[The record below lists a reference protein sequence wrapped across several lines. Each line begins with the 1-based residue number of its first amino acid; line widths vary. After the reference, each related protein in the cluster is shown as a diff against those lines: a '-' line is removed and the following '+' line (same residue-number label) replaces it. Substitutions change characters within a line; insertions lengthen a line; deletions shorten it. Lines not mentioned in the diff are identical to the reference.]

1 MLIGFSSKGR
11 DILKIDFNKK
21 YNTISVY
28 CIFTFAVCLALVILY
43 LKSSVIGG
51 YISEFFRVVA
61 PVTWGVVIAYI
72 CNPLMKFFE
81 RVFAKLIERK
91 KPHPKINRC
100 LSIAV
105 SLILLIAII
114 ASLLTVIIIQ
124 VRDSV
129 MEILNNIP
137 NYINQLEVL
146 ITKWLGDYPEIVN
159 YFESQLETIQP
170 KLIDYANNMLN
181 SLGDLSVKLKDGA
194 IGFLVAIKD
203 FVIGFIVAIYLL
215 YSKET
220 FAAQARKIVYAIFPR
235 GMSKTVL
242 RISSKANYT
251 LSGFISGKLLDSLII
266 GILCFICMSIMKMEF
281 VALISVIV
289 GVTNIIPF
297 FGPFFGAIPS
307 AFLLLITAPKQVIPF
322 VIFILIL
329 QQFDGNIL
337 GPKILGDSTG
347 LTPFW
352 VMFAIFVG
360 GGLFGF
366 AGMVLGVP
374 VFAVIYALISESVA
388 YLLKRKRL
396 SHRTKDYIEFDISN
410 PPAAVTINQEKAEV
424 NAEEVSAAENTQETK
439 ADEKPEQSEK
449 TTE

>member
-1 MLIGFSSKGR
+1 MLMDYSPKGR

-21 YNTISVY
+21 YNTISAY
-28 CIFTFAVCLALVILY
+28 CIFTFAVCLALVVLCI
-43 LKSSVIGG
+43 KSSVIGG
-51 YISEFFRVVA
+51 YISDFFRVIA

-81 RVFAKLIERK
+81 RAFAKVIEKK

-105 SLILLIAII
+105 SLILLVAVLS
-114 ASLLTVIIIQ
+114 ALLAVVIIQ
-124 VRDSV
+124 VRDSI

-137 NYINQLEVL
+137 TYIIQLEEL
-146 ITKWLGDYPEIVN
+146 ITKWLGDYPEVVS

-170 KLIDYANNMLN
+170 KLMDYANNMLN
-181 SLGDLSVKLKDGA
+181 SLGDISIKLKDGA

-242 RISSKANYT
+242 RISAKANFT

-281 VALISVIV
+281 TALISVIV

-307 AFLLLITAPKQVIPF
+307 AFLLLISAPKQVIPF
-322 VIFILIL
+322 IIFILIL

-366 AGMVLGVP
+366 GGMVLGVP
-374 VFAVIYALISESVA
+374 VFAVIYALISEIVA
-388 YLLKRKRL
+388 FLLKKKRL
-396 SHRTKDYIEFDISN
+396 SHRTRDYINFDISN
-410 PPAAVTINQEKAEV
+410 PPAAVTINQEKAEETV
-424 NAEEVSAAENTQETK
+424 VEVKAE
-439 ADEKPEQSEK
+439 DKPETDTDSK
-449 TTE
+449 PTE

>member
-1 MLIGFSSKGR
+1 MLMEFAPKGR
-11 DILKIDFNKK
+11 DNLKIDFNKK
-21 YNTISVY
+21 YNTISAY

-51 YISEFFRVVA
+51 YISEFFRVIA

-81 RVFAKLIERK
+81 RVFAKVIEKK

-105 SLILLIAII
+105 SLILLVAVL
-114 ASLLTVIIIQ
+114 ASLLTVVIIQ

-129 MEILNNIP
+129 LEILNNVP
-137 NYINQLEVL
+137 NYITQLEEL
-146 ITKWLGDYPEIVN
+146 ITKWLGDYPEVVN

-170 KLIDYANNMLN
+170 KLIEYANNMLN

-194 IGFLVAIKD
+194 IGVLVAVKD

-215 YSKET
+215 FSKET
-220 FAAQARKIVYAIFPR
+220 FLAQARKIVYAVFPR
-235 GMSKTVL
+235 GMSKTIL
-242 RISSKANYT
+242 RISSKADRT

-281 VALISVIV
+281 TALISVIV

-347 LTPFW
+347 LSPFW

-374 VFAVIYALISESVA
+374 VFAVIYALISEMVA
-388 YLLKRKRL
+388 FLLKKKRL
-396 SHRTKDYIEFDISN
+396 SHRTKDYIEFDASS
-410 PPAAVTINQEKAEV
+410 PPAAVTINQERAEDAV
-424 NAEEVSAAENTQETK
+424 AEAKTDTVTENKPDTDTK
-439 ADEKPEQSEK
+439 P
-449 TTE
+449 TE

>member
-1 MLIGFSSKGR
+1 MLIGFLQKGR
-11 DILKIDFNKK
+11 DNLKIDFNKK
-21 YNTISVY
+21 YNTISAY
-28 CIFTFAVCLALVILY
+28 CIFTFAVCLALVVLCI
-43 LKSSVIGG
+43 KSSVIGG
-51 YISEFFRVVA
+51 YISEFFRVIA

-81 RVFAKLIERK
+81 RIFAKVIEKK

-100 LSIAV
+100 LSIFV
-105 SLILLIAII
+105 SLSLLIAII
-114 ASLLTVIIIQ
+114 VALLTVIIIQ

-129 MEILNNIP
+129 MEILYNIP
-137 NYINQLEVL
+137 AYITQLEKL
-146 ITKWLGDYPEIVN
+146 ITKWLGDYPEIVR

-170 KLIDYANNMLN
+170 KLIDYANNMLD
-181 SLGDLSVKLKDGA
+181 SLGDLSIKLKDGA
-194 IGFLVAIKD
+194 IGFLVALKD

-220 FAAQARKIVYAIFPR
+220 FAAQARKIVYAVFPR

-242 RISSKANYT
+242 RISAKANTT
-251 LSGFISGKLLDSLII
+251 LSGFLSGKLLDSLII

-366 AGMVLGVP
+366 PGMVLGVP

-396 SHRTKDYIEFDISN
+396 SHRTRDYVEFDISN
-410 PPAAVTINQEKAEV
+410 PPAAVTINQEKAE
-424 NAEEVSAAENTQETK
+424 AEQHEGVADTTADIKEENN
-439 ADEKPEQSEK
+439 K
-449 TTE
+449 TST

>member
-1 MLIGFSSKGR
+1 MLMEYSPKGR
-11 DILKIDFNKK
+11 DNLKIDFNKK
-21 YNTISVY
+21 YNTISAY

-51 YISEFFRVVA
+51 YISEFFRVIA

-81 RVFAKLIERK
+81 RVFAKIIEKK
-91 KPHPKINRC
+91 KPHPKLKRC

-105 SLILLIAII
+105 SLILLVAILG
-114 ASLLTVIIIQ
+114 ALLTVVIIQ
-124 VRDSV
+124 VRDSIL
-129 MEILNNIP
+129 EILNNIP
-137 NYINQLEVL
+137 TYITQLEEL
-146 ITKWLGDYPEIVN
+146 ITKWLGDYPEIVK

-181 SLGDLSVKLKDGA
+181 SLGDISIKLKDGA

-220 FAAQARKIVYAIFPR
+220 FAAQARKIVYAFFPR
-235 GMSKTVL
+235 GMSKTIL
-242 RISSKANYT
+242 RISSKSDRT

-281 VALISVIV
+281 TALISVIV
-289 GVTNIIPF
+289 GATNIIPF

-307 AFLLLITAPKQVIPF
+307 AFLLLISAPKQVIPF
-322 VIFILIL
+322 VIFIFIL

-366 AGMVLGVP
+366 AGMLLGVP
-374 VFAVIYALISESVA
+374 VFAVIYALISETVA
-388 YLLKRKRL
+388 FLLKKKRL
-396 SHRTKDYIEFDISN
+396 SHRTKDYIEFDASN
-410 PPAAVTINQEKAEV
+410 PPAAVTINQERAEEATAEV
-424 NAEEVSAAENTQETK
+424 K
-439 ADEKPEQSEK
+439 PDIKPEADAKPE

>member
-1 MLIGFSSKGR
+1 MLIEYSSKGR
-11 DILKIDFNKK
+11 DVLKIDFNKK
-21 YNTISVY
+21 YNTISAY
-28 CIFTFAVCLALVILY
+28 CIFTFAVCLILVILC

-51 YISEFFRVVA
+51 YIKEFFRVIA

-72 CNPLMKFFE
+72 CNPMLKFFE
-81 RVFAKLIERK
+81 KIFAKLIERR

-105 SLILLIAII
+105 SITILIAII
-114 ASLLTVIIIQ
+114 SILLIIVIIQ
-124 VRDSV
+124 VRDSI

-137 NYINQLEVL
+137 TYISQLETL
-146 ITKWLGDYPEIVN
+146 ITKWLGDYPEVVH

-170 KLIDYANNMLN
+170 KIIDYANGLLN
-181 SLGDLSVKLKDGA
+181 SLGDISMKLKDGA
-194 IGFLVAIKD
+194 IIFIVALKD

-220 FAAQARKIVYAIFPR
+220 FMAQARKIIYAIFPR
-235 GMSKTVL
+235 GMSKTIL
-242 RISSKANYT
+242 RISSKANRT
-251 LSGFISGKLLDSLII
+251 LSGFISGKLLDSLLI

-281 VALISVIV
+281 TALISVII
-289 GVTNIIPF
+289 GVTNVIPF

-307 AFLLLITAPKQVIPF
+307 AFLLLISAPKQVIPF
-322 VIFILIL
+322 IVFILIL

-366 AGMVLGVP
+366 AGMLLGVP
-374 VFAVIYALISESVA
+374 FFAVIYALISESVA
-388 YLLKRKRL
+388 FLLKKKRL

-410 PPAAVTINQEKAEV
+410 PPSAVTANHEKAEEAP
-424 NAEEVSAAENTQETK
+424 AEAKTDNNSK
-439 ADEKPEQSEK
+439 ADQ
-449 TTE
+449 

>member
-1 MLIGFSSKGR
+1 MLMEFSPKGR

-21 YNTISVY
+21 YNTISAY
-28 CIFTFAVCLALVILY
+28 CIFTFAICPALVILY

-51 YISEFFRVVA
+51 YISEFFRVIA

-72 CNPLMKFFE
+72 CNPMMKFFE
-81 RVFAKLIERK
+81 RVFSKLIEKK

-100 LSIAV
+100 LSIFV
-105 SLILLIAII
+105 SLTLLIAVLT
-114 ASLLTVIIIQ
+114 ALLTVVIIQ
-124 VRDSV
+124 VRDSI
-129 MEILNNIP
+129 MEILYNIP
-137 NYINQLEVL
+137 TYITQLEEL
-146 ITKWLGDYPEIVN
+146 ITKWLGDYPEIVQ

-170 KLIDYANNMLN
+170 KLIEYANNMLN

-194 IGFLVAIKD
+194 IGVLVAVKD

-220 FAAQARKIVYAIFPR
+220 FLAQVRKIVYAVFPR
-235 GMSKTVL
+235 GMSKTIL
-242 RISSKANYT
+242 RISSKSDKT

-266 GILCFICMSIMKMEF
+266 GILCFICMSIMEMEF
-281 VALISVIV
+281 TALISVIV
-289 GVTNIIPF
+289 GVTNVIPF

-322 VIFILIL
+322 IIFILIL

-347 LTPFW
+347 LSPFW

-374 VFAVIYALISESVA
+374 VFAVIYALISDSVA
-388 YLLKRKRL
+388 YLLKKKRL
-396 SHRTKDYIEFDISN
+396 SHRTKDYIEFDASN
-410 PPAAVTINQEKAEV
+410 PPAGVTISQEKAEETI
-424 NAEEVSAAENTQETK
+424 EEAKPDTVSNDTNNIANE
-439 ADEKPEQSEK
+439 
-449 TTE
+449 

>member
-1 MLIGFSSKGR
+1 MLIEFSSKGR

-21 YNTISVY
+21 YNTISAY

-51 YISEFFRVVA
+51 YISEFFRVAA

-81 RVFAKLIERK
+81 RLFARLIERN
-91 KPHPKINRC
+91 KPHPKINRF

-105 SLILLIAII
+105 SLILLVAVI

-170 KLIDYANNMLN
+170 KLIDYANNMLD

-215 YSKET
+215 YSKEI

-242 RISSKANYT
+242 RISSKANCT

-289 GVTNIIPF
+289 GITNIIPF

-322 VIFILIL
+322 VIFIFIL

>member
-1 MLIGFSSKGR
+1 MLMEYSPKGC

-21 YNTISVY
+21 YNTISAY

-51 YISEFFRVVA
+51 YISEFFRVIA

-81 RVFAKLIERK
+81 RVFAKVIEKK

-105 SLILLIAII
+105 SFILLIAVLG
-114 ASLLTVIIIQ
+114 ALLTVVIIQ
-124 VRDSV
+124 VRDSIL
-129 MEILNNIP
+129 EILNNIP
-137 NYINQLEVL
+137 TYITQLEEL
-146 ITKWLGDYPEIVN
+146 ITRWLGDYPEIVN

-170 KLIDYANNMLN
+170 KLIDYANNVLN
-181 SLGDLSVKLKDGA
+181 SLGDISIKLKDGA
-194 IGFLVAIKD
+194 IGFLIAIKD

-220 FAAQARKIVYAIFPR
+220 FAAQARKIVYAFFPR

-242 RISSKANYT
+242 RISSKTNYT

-281 VALISVIV
+281 TALISVIV

-307 AFLLLITAPKQVIPF
+307 AFLLLISAPKQVIPF

-374 VFAVIYALISESVA
+374 VFAVIYALISEIVA
-388 YLLKRKRL
+388 FLLKKKRL
-396 SHRTKDYIEFDISN
+396 SHRTKDYIEFDVSS
-410 PPAAVTINQEKAEV
+410 PPAAVTISQEKAEEAV
-424 NAEEVSAAENTQETK
+424 VEAK
-439 ADEKPEQSEK
+439 ADDKPEPDTDSK
-449 TTE
+449 PTA

>member
-1 MLIGFSSKGR
+1 MLMEFSPKGR
-11 DILKIDFNKK
+11 DNLKIDFNKK
-21 YNTISVY
+21 YNTISAY

-51 YISEFFRVVA
+51 YISEFFRVIA

-81 RVFAKLIERK
+81 RVFAKVIEKK

-105 SLILLIAII
+105 SLILLIAVL
-114 ASLLTVIIIQ
+114 ASLLTVVIIQ

-129 MEILNNIP
+129 LEILNNVP
-137 NYINQLEVL
+137 NYITQLEEL
-146 ITKWLGDYPEIVN
+146 ITKWLGDYPEVVK

-170 KLIDYANNMLN
+170 KLIEYANNMLN

-194 IGFLVAIKD
+194 IGVLVAVKD

-215 YSKET
+215 FSKET
-220 FAAQARKIVYAIFPR
+220 FLAQARKIVYAIFPR
-235 GMSKTVL
+235 GMSKTIL
-242 RISSKANYT
+242 RISSKADRT

-281 VALISVIV
+281 TALISVIV

-322 VIFILIL
+322 VVFILIL

-347 LTPFW
+347 LSPFW

-374 VFAVIYALISESVA
+374 VFAVIYALISEIVA
-388 YLLKRKRL
+388 FLLKKKRL
-396 SHRTKDYIEFDISN
+396 SHRTKDYIEFDASS
-410 PPAAVTINQEKAEV
+410 PPAAVTINQER
-424 NAEEVSAAENTQETK
+424 AEEAVTEAKTEVITEDKPDTDTK
-439 ADEKPEQSEK
+439 P
-449 TTE
+449 TE

>member
-1 MLIGFSSKGR
+1 MLMEFSPKGR
-11 DILKIDFNKK
+11 DNLKIDFNKK
-21 YNTISVY
+21 YNTISAY
-28 CIFTFAVCLALVILY
+28 CIFTFTVCLTLVVLY

-51 YISEFFRVVA
+51 YISEFFRVIA
-61 PVTWGVVIAYI
+61 PVTWGVIIAYI

-81 RVFAKLIERK
+81 RAFAKVIERK

-114 ASLLTVIIIQ
+114 VALLTVVIIQ
-124 VRDSV
+124 VSDSV

-137 NYINQLEVL
+137 NYITQLEEL
-146 ITKWLGDYPEIVN
+146 ITKWLGDYPEVVD

-170 KLIDYANNMLN
+170 KLIEYANNMLN
-181 SLGDLSVKLKDGA
+181 SLGDLSIKLKDSA
-194 IGFLVAIKD
+194 IGILVAVKD

-220 FAAQARKIVYAIFPR
+220 FLAQARKIVYAVFPR
-235 GMSKTVL
+235 GMSKTIL
-242 RISSKANYT
+242 RISSKVDRT
-251 LSGFISGKLLDSLII
+251 ISGFISGKLLDSLII

-281 VALISVIV
+281 VALISVII

-322 VIFILIL
+322 VIFVLIL

-366 AGMVLGVP
+366 GGMVLGVP
-374 VFAVIYALISESVA
+374 VFAVIYALISETVA
-388 YLLKRKRL
+388 FLLKKKRL
-396 SHRTKDYIEFDISN
+396 SHRTRDYIEFDASS
-410 PPAAVTINQEKAEV
+410 PPAAVTINQERAEEAAAEV
-424 NAEEVSAAENTQETK
+424 K
-439 ADEKPEQSEK
+439 ADNKPKEDKKPE
-449 TTE
+449 TTK

>member
-1 MLIGFSSKGR
+1 MLMELSPKGR
-11 DILKIDFNKK
+11 DNLKIDFNRK
-21 YNTISVY
+21 YNTISAY
-28 CIFTFAVCLALVILY
+28 CIFTFAICLIFVIVC

-51 YISEFFRVVA
+51 YISEFFRVIA

-81 RVFAKLIERK
+81 RVFAKVIEKK

-105 SLILLIAII
+105 SLILLVAVLS
-114 ASLLTVIIIQ
+114 ALLAVVIIQ
-124 VRDSV
+124 VRDSI

-137 NYINQLEVL
+137 NYITQLEEL
-146 ITKWLGDYPEIVN
+146 ITKWLGDYPEVVK
-159 YFESQLETIQP
+159 YVESQLETIQP

-181 SLGDLSVKLKDGA
+181 SLGDISIKLKDGA

-220 FAAQARKIVYAIFPR
+220 FAAQARKIVYAFFPR
-235 GMSKTVL
+235 SMSKTVL
-242 RISSKANYT
+242 RISSKANLT

-281 VALISVIV
+281 TALISVIV
-289 GVTNIIPF
+289 GVTNVIPF

-307 AFLLLITAPKQVIPF
+307 AFLLLISAPKQVIPF

-366 AGMVLGVP
+366 GGMVLGVP
-374 VFAVIYALISESVA
+374 VFAVIYALISEIVSF
-388 YLLKRKRL
+388 LLKKKRL
-396 SHRTKDYIEFDISN
+396 SHRTKDYIEFDINN
-410 PPAAVTINQEKAEV
+410 PPVAVTVSQEKSAEAV
-424 NAEEVSAAENTQETK
+424 VEVKTENEPET
-439 ADEKPEQSEK
+439 DSDSKP
-449 TTE
+449 TE

>member
-1 MLIGFSSKGR
+1 MLMEFSLKGR
-11 DILKIDFNKK
+11 DKLKIDFNRK
-21 YNTISVY
+21 YNTISAY
-28 CIFTFAVCLALVILY
+28 CIFTFTVCLALVILY

-51 YISEFFRVVA
+51 YIGEFFRVAA
-61 PVTWGVVIAYI
+61 PVTWGIVIAYI

-81 RVFAKLIERK
+81 RVFAKVIEKK
-91 KPHPKINRC
+91 KPHPKIKRC

-105 SLILLIAII
+105 SLTLLVAVLG
-114 ASLLTVIIIQ
+114 ALLTVVIIQ
-124 VRDSV
+124 VRDSI
-129 MEILNNIP
+129 MEILYNIP
-137 NYINQLEVL
+137 NYITQLENL

-170 KLIDYANNMLN
+170 KLIEYANNMLN
-181 SLGDLSVKLKDGA
+181 SLGDLSIKLKDSA
-194 IGFLVAIKD
+194 IGILVALKD

-235 GMSKTVL
+235 GMSKTIL
-242 RISSKANYT
+242 RISSKADRT

-281 VALISVIV
+281 TALISVIV

-322 VIFILIL
+322 VIFVFIL

-366 AGMVLGVP
+366 GGMVLGVP
-374 VFAVIYALISESVA
+374 VFAVIYALVSEMVA

-396 SHRTKDYIEFDISN
+396 SHRTKDYIDFDISS
-410 PPAAVTINQEKAEV
+410 PPPAVTINQEKAEE
-424 NAEEVSAAENTQETK
+424 AAAELK
-439 ADEKPEQSEK
+439 AIEAAKAENSPK
-449 TTE
+449 TTD

>member
-1 MLIGFSSKGR
+1 MLMEFSPKGR
-11 DILKIDFNKK
+11 DNLKIDFNRK
-21 YNTISVY
+21 YNTISAY
-28 CIFTFAVCLALVILY
+28 CIFTFAICLILVIVC

-51 YISEFFRVVA
+51 YINEFFRVIA

-81 RVFAKLIERK
+81 RVFAKVIEKK

-105 SLILLIAII
+105 SLILLVAVLS
-114 ASLLTVIIIQ
+114 SLLTVVIIQ

-129 MEILNNIP
+129 MEILSNIP
-137 NYINQLEVL
+137 NYITQLEEL
-146 ITKWLGDYPEIVN
+146 ITKWLGDYPEVVK

-170 KLIDYANNMLN
+170 KLIDYANNVLN
-181 SLGDLSVKLKDGA
+181 SLGDISIKLKDGA

-220 FAAQARKIVYAIFPR
+220 FAAQARKIVYAVFPR
-235 GMSKTVL
+235 SMSKTVL
-242 RISSKANYT
+242 RISSKANMT

-281 VALISVIV
+281 VALISVII
-289 GVTNIIPF
+289 GVTNVIPF

-322 VIFILIL
+322 IIFILIL

-347 LTPFW
+347 LSPFW

-366 AGMVLGVP
+366 GGMILGVP
-374 VFAVIYALISESVA
+374 IFAVIYALISEIVA
-388 YLLKRKRL
+388 FMLKKKRL
-396 SHRTKDYIEFDISN
+396 SHRTKDYIEFDINN
-410 PPAAVTINQEKAEV
+410 PPVAVTVSQEKAEEAV
-424 NAEEVSAAENTQETK
+424 VEA
-439 ADEKPEQSEK
+439 KPEADTDSKPDSDTKPNE
-449 TTE
+449 

>member
-1 MLIGFSSKGR
+1 MLMEFTPKGR
-11 DILKIDFNKK
+11 DNLKIDFNKK
-21 YNTISVY
+21 YNTISAY

-51 YISEFFRVVA
+51 YINEFFRVIA

-81 RVFAKLIERK
+81 RVFAKVIEKK

-105 SLILLIAII
+105 SLILLIAIL
-114 ASLLTVIIIQ
+114 ASLLTVVIIQ

-129 MEILNNIP
+129 LEILNNVP
-137 NYINQLEVL
+137 NYITQLEVL
-146 ITKWLGDYPEIVN
+146 ITKWLGDYPEVVS

-170 KLIDYANNMLN
+170 KLIEYANNMLN

-194 IGFLVAIKD
+194 IGVLVAVKD

-215 YSKET
+215 FSKET
-220 FAAQARKIVYAIFPR
+220 FLAQARKIVYAVFPR
-235 GMSKTVL
+235 GMSKTIL
-242 RISSKANYT
+242 RISSKADRT

-281 VALISVIV
+281 TALISVIV
-289 GVTNIIPF
+289 GVTNVIPF

-347 LTPFW
+347 LSPFW

-366 AGMVLGVP
+366 AGMLLGVP
-374 VFAVIYALISESVA
+374 VFAVIYALISEMVA
-388 YLLKRKRL
+388 FLLKKKRL
-396 SHRTKDYIEFDISN
+396 SHRTKDYIEFDASS
-410 PPAAVTINQEKAEV
+410 PPVAVTINQERAEDAV
-424 NAEEVSAAENTQETK
+424 TETK
-439 ADEKPEQSEK
+439 PEAVDEDKPDTDSK
-449 TTE
+449 PTE

>member
-1 MLIGFSSKGR
+1 MLIDFHKKGR
-11 DILKIDFNKK
+11 IPLKIDINKK

-28 CIFTFAVCLALVILY
+28 CIFTFAVCLALVLLCI
-43 LKSSVIGG
+43 KSSVIGG
-51 YISEFFRVVA
+51 YISEFFRVIA
-61 PVTWGVVIAYI
+61 PVTWGIVIAYI
-72 CNPLMKFFE
+72 CNPLMKSFE
-81 RVFAKLIERK
+81 KLFAKLIEKK

-100 LSIAV
+100 LSIFV
-105 SLILLIAII
+105 SLSLLIAVIV
-114 ASLLTVIIIQ
+114 ALLTVIIIQ
-124 VRDSV
+124 VRDSI
-129 MEILNNIP
+129 MEILYNIP
-137 NYINQLEVL
+137 TYISQIEVF
-146 ITKWLGDYPEIVN
+146 ITKWLGDYPEVVN

-170 KLIDYANNMLN
+170 KLIEYANNMLE

-194 IGFLVAIKD
+194 IVFLVALKD

-251 LSGFISGKLLDSLII
+251 LSGFLSGKLLDSFII
-266 GILCFICMSIMKMEF
+266 GLLCFICMTIMKMEF
-281 VALISVIV
+281 VALISVII

-307 AFLLLITAPKQVIPF
+307 AFLLLITTPKQVIPF
-322 VIFILIL
+322 VIFIFIL

-374 VFAVIYALISESVA
+374 VFAVIYALISEFVA

-396 SHRTKDYIEFDISN
+396 SHRTEDYIDFDISN
-410 PPAAVTINQEKAEV
+410 PPAAVTISQEKAET
-424 NAEEVSAAENTQETK
+424 APDEKKEAADSATETK
-439 ADEKPEQSEK
+439 TDKFA
-449 TTE
+449 T